1 MTWFVVLVLTWLVVA
16 ALAQQA
22 RRRGARR
29 LARRWRTR
37 LYAVTLVP
45 VTALALGAMLVLV
58 QLVSGDGVTAVTA
71 ATAATAATAVE
82 AATPYATWLALAVN
96 LVGSDIALRGEQPR
110 TRPRARSGADGI
122 RVHEPFAAR
131 TGVGPRS

>member
-1 MTWFVVLVLTWLVVA
+1 MAWFVVLVLTSLVVG
-16 ALAQQA
+16 ALALQA
-22 RRRGARR
+22 RRRGALR

-45 VTALALGAMLVLV
+45 LTALVLGVVLV
-58 QLVSGDGVTAVTA
+58 AVQLLVTDGL
-71 ATAATAATAVE
+71 ATARAVE

-96 LVGSDIALRGEQPR
+96 LVGSDMVLRGD
-110 TRPRARSGADGI
+110 RPRPRAVARSGADGI

-131 TGVGPRS
+131 TGVGPGS

>member
-1 MTWFVVLVLTWLVVA
+1 MAWFVVLVLTSLVVG
-16 ALAQQA
+16 ALALQA
-22 RRRGARR
+22 RRRGALR

-45 VTALALGAMLVLV
+45 LTALVLGVVLV
-58 QLVSGDGVTAVTA
+58 AVQLLVTDGLTTAR
-71 ATAATAATAVE
+71 AVE

-96 LVGSDIALRGEQPR
+96 LVGSDMVLRGD
-110 TRPRARSGADGI
+110 RPRPRAVARSGADGI

-131 TGVGPRS
+131 TGVGPGS

>member
-22 RRRGARR
+22 RRRGATR

-45 VTALALGAMLVLV
+45 VTALALGAVLVLV
-58 QLVSGDGVTAVTA
+58 QLVSTDGL
-71 ATAATAATAVE
+71 TAATAVE
-82 AATPYATWLALAVN
+82 AATPYSTWLALAVN
-96 LVGSDIALRGEQPR
+96 LVSSDIALRARPSR
-110 TRPRARSGADGI
+110 TRARARSRADGI

>member
-16 ALAQQA
+16 ALTLQA

-29 LARRWRTR
+29 LARRWGTR
-37 LYAVTLVP
+37 LCAVTLVP
-45 VTALALGAMLVLV
+45 VTALALGAVLVLV
-58 QLVSGDGVTAVTA
+58 QLVSTDG
-71 ATAATAATAVE
+71 ATAATAIE

-96 LVGSDIALRGEQPR
+96 LVSSDIALRGDQARARAR
-110 TRPRARSGADGI
+110 TRARSGADGI